1 MKLRNI
7 FLVGSVVIGAVVA
20 TSCSEDF
27 LETSATDSV
36 SAGTAMASTDNAY
49 KALNGIALSMCSQ
62 HASYG
67 QGFCGENYVMI
78 KMESYP
84 SENYNYNYY
93 ASGWSPLFNMDWT
106 ANTTRTY
113 IHYMWYYYYTLIGQ
127 ANSILANIDGA
138 TGSDADKAF
147 IKAAALSYRAYG
159 YEKLIHFYCPRWQDS
174 NNGAAQGVVLRLD
187 ESTGDCPYS
196 TMAEVYAQ
204 IYKDCEEAIALFGEA
219 KAAGVDRPAAEV
231 WTPNVNVAHAVY
243 ARAALYKQDYQTAL
257 AQAKLAEENFPLM
270 SNADYQSGFCK
281 PTSEWIWGSYAD
293 ATENMWYWTYGTQ
306 YSCNGYYGNNSAC
319 GGGGISR
326 ELINRIPNND
336 ARKALFISED
346 KFPKFDVDLWVNYD
360 AYLATYGI
368 LGIAYEESDFDLEDP
383 TDAYLWEQYGD
394 LWDTVAEYVASK
406 TPAGLE
412 PAYQAGYFYLG
423 GQLKFWVFDTPGVA
437 YLPFIRT
444 SEMVLI
450 EAEANYFLG
459 KEADAKAA
467 LVKLNKTS
475 GRNPEYSC
483 DELSGQKLFNEI
495 KDYRCLELWGEG
507 FEWSDYK
514 RWNIPVV
521 RKSFAEGGNNHAS
534 VSLTINPTDRNKWVY
549 AIPER
554 ETNYNKALIKDGPE
568 M

>member
-1 MKLRNI
+1 MKLKNI

-27 LETSATDSV
+27 LETNPTDSV

-62 HASYG
+62 HSSFS

-106 ANTTRTY
+106 DNTTRTY
-113 IHYMWYYYYTLIGQ
+113 VYYMWYYYYTLIGQ
-127 ANSILANIDGA
+127 ANSILAHIDAA
-138 TGSDADKAF
+138 TGSEADRAF
-147 IKAAALSYRAYG
+147 IKAAALTYRAYG
-159 YEKLIHFYCPRWQDS
+159 YEKLMHFYCPRWQDS

-204 IYKDCEEAIALFGEA
+204 IYKDCEEAAALFAEA
-219 KAAGVDRPAAEV
+219 KDGGVDRPAAEV
-231 WTPNVNVAHAVY
+231 WTPNENVAHAVY

-257 AQAKLAEENFPLM
+257 AQAKLAEKNFPLM
-270 SNADYQSGFCK
+270 SNADYQAGFCK

-293 ATENMWYWTYGTQ
+293 ESENMWYWTYGTQ
-306 YSCNGYYGNNSAC
+306 YSCNGYYASTQPTGA
-319 GGGGISR
+319 GGIGR

-336 ARKALFISED
+336 ARKQLFLSED
-346 KFPKFDVDLWVNYD
+346 KYANYD
-360 AYLATYGI
+360 MEFMIQWDGYLATYGI
-368 LGIAYEESDFDLEDP
+368 LGAYEESDFDLEDE
-383 TDAYLWEQYGD
+383 TDAYLWGTYEG

-412 PAYQAGYFYLG
+412 PAYQSGYFYLG
-423 GQLKFWVFDTPGVA
+423 GQLKFWVFGSPGVG

-459 KEADAKAA
+459 KTADAQAA

-475 GRNPEYSC
+475 GRNPDYSC
-483 DELSGQKLFNEI
+483 SLEGPALFNEI

-514 RWNIPVV
+514 RWNLPIV
-521 RKSFAEGGNNHAS
+521 RKPFSEGGNNHSS
-534 VSLTINPTDRNKWVY
+534 VCLTIKPTDCNNWVY

-554 ETNYNKALIKDGPE
+554 ETNYNKALLKDGEE